1 MGFAHSLE
9 VLCALLRL
17 YTVGLSDSSSWCFFS
32 DLPYPYLQQRLQQT
46 LRATALT
53 AFGAVCI
60 PLVLLCLLPVLFPFK
75 VPSFPVFILVAGF
88 LWTVTIAQVT
98 LRYALLP
105 TTRRVKAELDVNTR
119 GGLQAAVCT
128 LIDIVMSVREQ
139 PQLPLLLL
147 LYVVHSYVWK
157 LVMYFGMAYT
167 AYVSKNIGSFAVSG
181 GFVSFISLTM
191 VEKSLGED
199 PFVLDPRLA
208 FVKAMQRDVVR
219 AARRGVLAYVL
230 GCALSRMY
238 PSSNALG
245 MKMNEVSFLS
255 LQVSTMAF
263 QITSGVLEN
272 FTILSAASVF
282 RILLFRANYRVV
294 NGKTNGAISLWNLL
308 AVAKTTEGDVF
319 SVLFE
324 TEIAPVPLSSTPLNE
339 QYLQGLH
346 KRMEEA
352 SKNIADKKMPKI
364 SADAEDVVIL
374 DSLFKFENL
383 LTGCK
388 FNANARES
396 LFASLNKWNALVS
409 STTAVIDGFT
419 LMLHVLNSLQDK
431 KSSSSTGADADLA
444 LEQSFSSLLGLL
456 KCHQDVHPLVLLL
469 QYPHLANLTISSASA
484 KSPIKFFVESKLQ
497 FAVRRFLMKEARRRV
512 FQRTKVVRAA
522 ESLLCHL
529 VSASR
534 AEDKQGYVQHTIP
547 AVLVSLTNCRN
558 ALETYME
565 SCLKGSGTTD
575 VYVQEASALA
585 TGAIFLGYLG
595 IDSGIYRIA
604 HVFQSDLA
612 MSTFP
617 HSVKTTL
624 DAYISYDP

>member
-1 MGFAHSLE
+1 M
-9 VLCALLRL
+9 
-17 YTVGLSDSSSWCFFS
+17 
-32 DLPYPYLQQRLQQT
+32 
-46 LRATALT
+46 
-53 AFGAVCI
+53 
-60 PLVLLCLLPVLFPFK
+60 
-75 VPSFPVFILVAGF
+75 
-88 LWTVTIAQVT
+88 
-98 LRYALLP
+98 
-105 TTRRVKAELDVNTR
+105 
-119 GGLQAAVCT
+119 
-128 LIDIVMSVREQ
+128 
-139 PQLPLLLL
+139 
-147 LYVVHSYVWK
+147 
-157 LVMYFGMAYT
+157 
-167 AYVSKNIGSFAVSG
+167 
-181 GFVSFISLTM
+181 SFISLTM
-191 VEKSLGED
+191 VEKSQGED
-199 PFVLDPRLA
+199 PFELDPRLA

-230 GCALSRMY
+230 RCALSRMF

-245 MKMNEVSFLS
+245 MKMDEVSFLS

-263 QITSGVLEN
+263 QISSGVLEN

-339 QYLQGLH
+339 HLKTCLLD
-346 KRMEEA
+346 A
-352 SKNIADKKMPKI
+352 SLTQMHASHFLP
-364 SADAEDVVIL
+364 
-374 DSLFKFENL
+374 L
-383 LTGCK
+383 LTDGM
-388 FNANARES
+388 F
-396 LFASLNKWNALVS
+396 LVS
-409 STTAVIDGFT
+409 STTAAIDGFM

-431 KSSSSTGADADLA
+431 RSSSSTGADLA

-456 KCHQDVHPLVLLL
+456 KCHQDVHPLVLLH
-469 QYPHLANLTISSASA
+469 QYPHLANLTISSASV
-484 KSPIKFFVESKLQ
+484 KSPIKFFVKSKLQ

-585 TGAIFLGYLG
+585 TGKQYYKQAFVLICL
-595 IDSGIYRIA
+595 R
-604 HVFQSDLA
+604 
-612 MSTFP
+612 
-617 HSVKTTL
+617 
-624 DAYISYDP
+624 SYFSWVLRNR